1 MISRSMNNKTP
12 NKVGF
17 KSYNSLSFFQKSFIK
32 II

>member
-1 MISRSMNNKTP
+1 MISRSINNNTP

-17 KSYNSLSFFQKSFIK
+17 KSYNSLSFLQKSFIK